1 MRVMTQKSLDYLKN
15 NPKVADF
22 LTKDIQI
29 YEKKSTLPKDFN
41 YNLM

>member
-1 MRVMTQKSLDYLKN
+1 VFQLITIQ
-15 NPKVADF
+15 V